1 MASLFPA
8 NQLFTQ
14 INVFR
19 VTPENQKRLV
29 EFLTRT
35 TEDEV
40 RAMPGFVSASLHQ
53 SLDGQSVTL
62 LAKWQSALAGWEESN
77 ALLPCFNQALEF
89 ASLES
94 AVHKPV
100 RYFEPQELQVMVL
113 SEPLRRLSGRRL
125 N

>member
-1 MASLFPA
+1 MASLIA
-8 NQLFTQ
+8 ASQLYTQ

-19 VTPENQKRLV
+19 VTPDNQKRLV
-29 EFLTRT
+29 EFLTRA
-35 TEDEV
+35 TEDQV

-53 SLDGQSVTL
+53 SVDGQSVTL
-62 LAKWQSALAGWEESN
+62 LAKWQAELTDCEEGN
-77 ALLPCFNQALEF
+77 ALLPCFNPALEF

-100 RYFEPQELQVMVL
+100 GYFEPQELRALVL